1 MVETVLTPPHPDPF
15 EALLDEPFASTL
27 YHPAAQRQP
36 QLFVI
41 GIVDMGFWGTT
52 EQETGV
58 SAACWVANVLLSAR
72 DRRIWRNGHLF
83 VCNSPLQKPKLVR
96 QLLQSQIA
104 NLLNC
109 MHLCLNR
116 VFCSVVL

>member
-1 MVETVLTPPHPDPF
+1 MKFVVARTFKGHNVLFRMPVSTAIVLFWVHEGMTF
-15 EALLDEPFASTL
+15 LLLST
-27 YHPAAQRQP
+27 AANAFCCP
-36 QLFVI
+36 LVL
-41 GIVDMGFWGTT
+41 GFWGTT

-58 SAACWVANVLLSAR
+58 SAPCWVANVLLSAR

-83 VCNSPLQKPKLVR
+83 VCKSPLQKPKLVR

-109 MHLCLNR
+109 MHLC
-116 VFCSVVL
+116 